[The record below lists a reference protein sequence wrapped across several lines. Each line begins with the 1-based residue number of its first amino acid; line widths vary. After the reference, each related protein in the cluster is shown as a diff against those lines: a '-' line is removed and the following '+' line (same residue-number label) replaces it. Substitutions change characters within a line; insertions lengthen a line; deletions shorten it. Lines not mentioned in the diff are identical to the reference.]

1 MESIKTA
8 MKRTGSLNEGIE
20 DKDIHAMI
28 EDNDVKHMH
37 KLNYEQFKII
47 FIKKEQ
53 ERIATIRGAAKG
65 TMSVRDRIGPAK
77 GV

>member
-1 MESIKTA
+1 
-8 MKRTGSLNEGIE
+8 
-20 DKDIHAMI
+20 MI

-37 KLNYEQFKII
+37 KLNYEQFKTI

-77 GV
+77 GVKGTASVSKYKTNFNNEGPETTNE